1 MTMSQSYTLQDLLD
15 TLEKKASDDTE
26 LTPEEKAKLEKEK
39 AEADEKADGE
49 KSEKSEKKEEGQEK
63 SASEAGADLAKE
75 VFEKV
80 AHLNK
85 ENEMNKQASYAGK
98 ALADAI
104 LTKLA
109 SAGDLNTENGVAPG
123 ATPMKIQQDAALL
136 LQQDA
141 AKYQATPGT
150 DGAGNGGSVNQI
162 FDSIVQDAMSEGATA
177 YDQTASAGASGGEGQ
192 AVAQGSFLGQNPTDE
207 SQEKMAAALT
217 LMENGFDFDQAVALV
232 KEAEEAIWAEEDGQI
247 KQAAVGELMAQGFD
261 FEDAVELIKEAVAN
275 PSERVSVPSST
286 LRGKADR
293 LMYQGQRT
301 AAGVSAQVSS
311 KASQVAGKARSLAAD
326 AKNGAGAFAAGV
338 KSEGANLKGAVMGLK
353 NAPRMA
359 LRSIAGNRIAQGAAA
374 LAGAGAAG
382 YALTREKKAAFD
394 ALVDAGV
401 DFEKAASIVA
411 AKSMELYGE

>member
-85 ENEMNKQASYAGK
+85 ENEMNKQASTAGK

-109 SAGDLNTENGVAPG
+109 SAGDLNTENGFAPG
-123 ATPMKIQQDAALL
+123 ATPMKIQQDSALL

-177 YDQTASAGASGGEGQ
+177 YDQTASAGASAGEGQ

-217 LMENGFDFDQAVALV
+217 LMENGFDFDQAVELV
-232 KEAEEAIWAEEDGQI
+232 KQAEEEIWAEEDGQI
-247 KQAAVGELMAQGFD
+247 KQAAVGELMSQGFD
-261 FEDAVELIKEAVAN
+261 FEDAVELVKEASNAVGAYKGDSSSAGYKS
-275 PSERVSVPSST
+275 SET
-286 LRGKADR
+286 
-293 LMYQGQRT
+293 MGQRAGRAYRDAKGAT
-301 AAGVSAQVSS
+301 GRYFSDVKSDAGKVGAGMSALLNPGANSSSKHMTRGAVAKSLLKNKAVRLGLGAAGV
-311 KASQVAGKARSLAAD
+311 
-326 AKNGAGAFAAGV
+326 
-338 KSEGANLKGAVMGLK
+338 
-353 NAPRMA
+353 
-359 LRSIAGNRIAQGAAA
+359 
-374 LAGAGAAG
+374 AGAAG
-382 YALTREKKAAFD
+382 GAYALTREKKAAFD

-401 DFEKAASIVA
+401 DFEKAAGIVA
-411 AKSMELYGE
+411 AKSLELYGE